1 MYIMAVRYST
11 ISAINLARKGK
22 GWWYRV
28 QGAYKRR
35 KPTDMSSL
43 KTLVQETAG
52 RWGERRRMCK
62 SPINSSPFYIG
73 SL

>member
-11 ISAINLARKGK
+11 ISAINLAKKERG
-22 GWWYRV
+22 GWYWA

-43 KTLVQETAG
+43 KTLVRETAG
-52 RWGERRRMCK
+52 RCGER
-62 SPINSSPFYIG
+62 
-73 SL
+73 

>member
-43 KTLVQETAG
+43 KTWVE
-52 RWGERRRMCK
+52 M
-62 SPINSSPFYIG
+62 
-73 SL
+73 